1 MGPTLEGRVAPAAYG
16 PAAKAPVDTSRIS
29 FGDMVAA
36 GSGIA
41 LLLFMSGVN
50 WFSVANDPTGVGDRN
65 AWEAFS
71 AIDLVLFLVALTAI
85 AIPIAKGARANLRS
99 LPVSPDWIVAGA
111 GILACV
117 LIVFRLLVTPD
128 LEIQYPGVS
137 GSVEE
142 VGGVVDRSIGIF
154 LGLVASAGIVF
165 GGYTA
170 MRERA
175 SRAAHRR

>member
-1 MGPTLEGRVAPAAYG
+1 
-16 PAAKAPVDTSRIS
+16 
-29 FGDMVAA
+29 MVAA

-71 AIDLVLFLVALTAI
+71 VIDLLLFLVALTAI
-85 AIPIAKGARANLRS
+85 AIPIAKAARVNLRS
-99 LPVSPDWIVAGA
+99 LPTSPEWIVTGA
-111 GILACV
+111 GILACA
-117 LIVFRLLVTPD
+117 LILFRLLVTPD
-128 LEIQYPGVS
+128 LQIQYPGVS

-142 VGGVVDRSIGIF
+142 VGGVVDRAIGIF
-154 LGLVASAGIVF
+154 LGMIASAGIVF
-165 GGYTA
+165 GGYAA

-175 SRAAHRR
+175 ARAAQRR